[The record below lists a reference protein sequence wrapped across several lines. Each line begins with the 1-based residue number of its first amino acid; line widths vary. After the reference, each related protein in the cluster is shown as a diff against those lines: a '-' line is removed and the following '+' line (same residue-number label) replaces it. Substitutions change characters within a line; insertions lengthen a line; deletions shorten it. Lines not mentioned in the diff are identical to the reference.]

1 MLTMITAD
9 ANFFLGRI
17 LGDYFPNKLD
27 FEVVKTKF
35 LKLTEVINSE
45 KQGDDRLSPEAV
57 AMGFLQVANAAMT
70 RPIRT
75 LSEGRGFETSS
86 HNLACFG
93 GAGGQHAT
101 AVARDLGIQR
111 ILIHRMSSVLSA
123 YGMALAD
130 VVVEVQEP
138 ESVAFSKDSV
148 LRLRQRIEGLREKA
162 TEGLTSQGFTA
173 KQIIHENFLNM
184 RYRGS
189 DTALMIPQP
198 ESIEDFAD
206 AFTARHL
213 REFGFTQPREILVDD
228 IRIRSIG
235 RGMNIHLTSPFEG
248 LKDLKPA
255 YIGEKEAASKRMVF
269 FEKEGWVNTCVYH
282 LGDLPKGRMIRGPAM
297 IIDATQTIVLDPASE
312 ATILSEHVIIDLLD
326 TEKKKIG
333 IESVDPIHLS
343 VFGHRFM
350 SVAEQVCL
358 FLVLVFRSLT
368 RVIRWVRRCKRHR
381 YQPISRRDSIIHVQY
396 SPLTVVSLPMHH
408 IFQHI
413 LDPCHMPLHTRREN
427 MPKAS

>member
-1 MLTMITAD
+1 
-9 ANFFLGRI
+9 
-17 LGDYFPNKLD
+17 
-27 FEVVKTKF
+27 VKTKF
-35 LKLTEVINSE
+35 LKLTEIINSE
-45 KQGDDRLSPEAV
+45 KHGDDRLTPEAV

-101 AVARDLGIQR
+101 AVARDLGIKR
-111 ILIHRMSSVLSA
+111 ILIHRMSSILSA

-138 ESVAFSKDSV
+138 ESVAFNKDSV
-148 LRLRQRIEGLREKA
+148 PRLRQRIEGLRAKA
-162 TEGLTSQGFTA
+162 AEGLISQGFTA
-173 KQIIHENFLNM
+173 KQIVHENFLNM

-198 ESIEDFAD
+198 KSIEGFAD

-228 IRIRSIG
+228 IRIRSVG
-235 RGMNIHLTSPFEG
+235 RGMDIQAASPFEEFNG
-248 LKDLKPA
+248 LNPV
-255 YIGEKEAASKRMVF
+255 YIGEKEGASKRMVF
-269 FEKEGWVNTCVYH
+269 FEKEGWVNTCIH
-282 LGDLPKGRMIRGPAM
+282 RLGDLPKGCKIRGPAM

-312 ATILSEHVIIDLLD
+312 ATILSEHVIIELLD

-350 SVAEQVCL
+350 SVAEQVCIS
-358 FLVLVFRSLT
+358 LVLIYQSLT
-368 RVIRWVRRCKRHR
+368 SVNRWVKRCKKHQ
-381 YQPISRRDSIIHVQY
+381 YQPISRRDLIIHAQS
-396 SPLTVVSLPMHH
+396 SPLTVVSLPMRH

-413 LDPCHMPLHTRREN
+413 LDPCHMQLHTRLEN

>member
-1 MLTMITAD
+1 MLTRSTAD

-45 KQGDDRLSPEAV
+45 KHGDDRLTAESV

-93 GAGGQHAT
+93 GAAGQHAT
-101 AVARDLGIQR
+101 AVARDLGIKR
-111 ILIHRMSSVLSA
+111 ILIHQKSSILSA

-138 ESVAFSKDSV
+138 ESVAFSSDSV
-148 LRLRQRIEGLREKA
+148 PRLRQRIENLRAKAADGLK
-162 TEGLTSQGFTA
+162 SQGFTA
-173 KQIIHENFLNM
+173 KQIVHENFLNM

-198 ESIEDFAD
+198 ENVGDFAD
-206 AFTARHL
+206 AFTKRHL

-228 IRIRSIG
+228 IRIRSVG
-235 RGMNIHLTSPFEG
+235 KGMDIQVSSPFEE
-248 LKDLKPA
+248 LKDLKPV
-255 YIGEKEAASKRMVF
+255 YIGEKEATSKHFVY

-282 LGDLPKGRMIRGPAM
+282 LGDLPKGRKIRGPAM

-312 ATILSEHVIIDLLD
+312 AIILSEHVIIELLD
-326 TEKKKIG
+326 TEKRKIG
-333 IESVDPIHLS
+333 IDSVDPIHLS

-350 SVAEQVCL
+350 SVAEQVCYPYL
-358 FLVLVFRSLT
+358 
-368 RVIRWVRRCKRHR
+368 
-381 YQPISRRDSIIHVQY
+381 Y
-396 SPLTVVSLPMHH
+396 
-408 IFQHI
+408 IFDH
-413 LDPCHMPLHTRREN
+413 
-427 MPKAS
+427 